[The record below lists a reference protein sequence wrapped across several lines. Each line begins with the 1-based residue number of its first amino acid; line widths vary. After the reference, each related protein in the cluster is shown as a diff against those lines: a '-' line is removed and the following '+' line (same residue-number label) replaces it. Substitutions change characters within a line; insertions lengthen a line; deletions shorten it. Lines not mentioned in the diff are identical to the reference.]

1 MRIRR
6 LTIAGV
12 ALVAAV
18 GLAGCGASAD
28 KAEGRAEGRAESTA
42 EGAAVAPAGV
52 PATTAQADAAA
63 ELAGAAAK
71 LAGES
76 MHVRITM
83 AGGVTMTGVADAR
96 AQTADMS
103 MTLGAGLADKLR
115 IIRVG
120 SDMWARGDGSIGA
133 LVGGSDKWV
142 HLDISRMSNLIG
154 SGEPATAAKMLRS
167 AADVRSAGD
176 HRITGTVDLTE
187 AETSS
192 AAPSMGENAKAV
204 PFTARTDDQ
213 GRLIELTIDMSG
225 VASGAGRVTST
236 YSDFGTPVSVKV
248 PPKSKTVEAP
258 ARLPGPITR

>member
-28 KAEGRAEGRAESTA
+28 KADRGANGGANG
-42 EGAAVAPAGV
+42 GAAAPAGA
-52 PATTAQADAAA
+52 PATTAQADATA

-76 MHVRITM
+76 MHLGITM
-83 AGGVTMTGVADAR
+83 AGGVTMTGVADAK

-103 MTLGAGLADKLR
+103 MTLGAGLADQLR

-120 SDMWARGDGSIGA
+120 PDMWARGDGSIGA

-142 HLDISRMSNLIG
+142 HVDISQMSHLIG

-167 AADVRSAGD
+167 AADVRSTGD
-176 HRITGTVDLTE
+176 HRFTGTVDLSKVE
-187 AETSS
+187 ASS
-192 AAPSMGENAKAV
+192 SAPSMGEKAHAV

-213 GRLIELTIDMSG
+213 GRLIELKIDMSG
-225 VASGAGRVTST
+225 VGSGAGVVTST
-236 YSDFGTPVSVKV
+236 YSDFGTPVSVKA
-248 PPKSKTVEAP
+248 PPKSKIVEAP
-258 ARLPGPITR
+258 AGLPNLITR

>member
-1 MRIRR
+1 MRFRR

-18 GLAGCGASAD
+18 GLSSCGTSAD
-28 KAEGRAEGRAESTA
+28 KAGGKAGGTA
-42 EGAAVAPAGV
+42 APAGA
-52 PATTAQADAAA
+52 PATTAQADATA
-63 ELAGAAAK
+63 ELADAAAK

-76 MHVRITM
+76 MHVGITM
-83 AGGVTMTGVADAR
+83 AGGVTMTGVADAK

-103 MTLGAGLADKLR
+103 MTLGAGLADQLR

-142 HLDISRMSNLIG
+142 HLDISQMSSLIG
-154 SGEPATAAKMLRS
+154 SGEPATAAKLLRS

-176 HRITGTVDLTE
+176 HRFTGTIDLTK

-192 AAPSMGENAKAV
+192 AAPSMGAKAKAV

-213 GRLIELTIDMSG
+213 GRLIEMKIDMSG
-225 VASGAGRVTST
+225 VASGAGVVTST
-236 YSDFGTPVSVKV
+236 YSDFGTPVSVKA
-248 PPKSKTVEAP
+248 PAKSTTVEAP
-258 ARLPGPITR
+258 TRLRDLITK